1 MKKITDPNQVEQW
14 KKESKIDQFFD
25 TEGLEFYI
33 CEYSAGEL
41 LCSPNESLTDIHF
54 IVRGKVR
61 IYNIHE
67 DGSLSSI
74 SLESEPVIL
83 GDIEYVIENFATLF
97 VEAHTEVV
105 SLVLP
110 VSRYR
115 DKLQKDLRFL
125 HMLLSS
131 IAHKFA
137 MFAPMHNQNTSV
149 EERLL
154 MYMETFC
161 ADGILMN
168 VEEATMQLRCSR
180 RQLQRV
186 LKSLCESGR
195 IGKIKKGTYRLIS
208 AQEY

>member
-115 DKLQKDLRFL
+115 DKLKKIFVFFICCCRPSL
-125 HMLLSS
+125 
-131 IAHKFA
+131 I
-137 MFAPMHNQNTSV
+137 N
-149 EERLL
+149 
-154 MYMETFC
+154 
-161 ADGILMN
+161 
-168 VEEATMQLRCSR
+168 LRCSH
-180 RQLQRV
+180 
-186 LKSLCESGR
+186 LC
-195 IGKIKKGTYRLIS
+195 IIKIQVWKNGF
-208 AQEY
+208 